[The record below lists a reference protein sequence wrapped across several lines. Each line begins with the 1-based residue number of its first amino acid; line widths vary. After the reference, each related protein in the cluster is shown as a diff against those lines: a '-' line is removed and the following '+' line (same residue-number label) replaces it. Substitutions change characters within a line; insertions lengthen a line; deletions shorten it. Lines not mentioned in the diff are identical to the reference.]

1 MKKMRIAA
9 ALMAALMVTGCG
21 SSQPSSQPQ
30 MNVGIDYNDSSQ
42 PETEANS
49 TQSEEAVN
57 DDISVPGL
65 YTEAFQPFY
74 KGMDTLTFDKA
85 KKDVQ
90 GISYTAEITNPE
102 GTLTISSDDGDVITA
117 EFCWDMNGVNTLY
130 MLTYTRGDCSFY
142 ASSLGHIQEVHYY
155 TIDSSGE
162 KQVDGLADCEKFLF
176 GGSVSSSGSDNSYT
190 VTLLHGT
197 LLEKRAI
204 GDNLTI
210 KAKIQPSFN
219 NKATI
224 DQNYYNIENIIK
236 NQGGTRFTHIDYWAV
251 ADMTD
256 GSEKKVISFTLS
268 DETIRKI
275 ADNQIV
281 ANQMGSYVDD
291 LYILPS
297 LME

>member
-130 MLTYTRGDCSFY
+130 MLTYTRGDCSFMLQ
-142 ASSLGHIQEVHYY
+142 ALVTFRRFITIQSTQAAKSRLTDWLIVKN
-155 TIDSSGE
+155 S
-162 KQVDGLADCEKFLF
+162 FLVVQF
-176 GGSVSSSGSDNSYT
+176 
-190 VTLLHGT
+190 L
-197 LLEKRAI
+197 RQA
-204 GDNLTI
+204 LTI
-210 KAKIQPSFN
+210 RI
-219 NKATI
+219 
-224 DQNYYNIENIIK
+224 
-236 NQGGTRFTHIDYWAV
+236 
-251 ADMTD
+251 
-256 GSEKKVISFTLS
+256 
-268 DETIRKI
+268 
-275 ADNQIV
+275 
-281 ANQMGSYVDD
+281 
-291 LYILPS
+291 PS
-297 LME
+297 LCCTVRFSKREQLATTLQ